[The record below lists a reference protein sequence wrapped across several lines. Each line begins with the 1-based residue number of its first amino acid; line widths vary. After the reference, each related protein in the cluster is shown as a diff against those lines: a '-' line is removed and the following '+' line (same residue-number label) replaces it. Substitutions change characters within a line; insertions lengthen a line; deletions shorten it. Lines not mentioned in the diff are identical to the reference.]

1 MDGVFIAVGRTVI
14 SFLLLV
20 IVTIAIGKHI
30 NSHKNH
36 YSFALA
42 ITIGSCIANMGF
54 NTRLDFPH
62 IFFSFIVLVALF
74 YLLLILSSN
83 NRLFRR
89 WLSGRPTILMK
100 EGKIL
105 DENMKKLKFT
115 MDDFNQHLRELGVFD
130 INEVEYALLEV
141 SGVLSIKKKNRFMP
155 LTKADMKMGPGPSA
169 SIPIELIMEGKSI
182 PKNLIPPYTL
192 QWLESEANK
201 RGITLNDIYYAV
213 INSNGTLFIDL
224 YKDHLPGDSER
235 MDS

>member
-1 MDGVFIAVGRTVI
+1 MDGILIPIGRTII

-42 ITIGSCIANMGF
+42 ITVGSCIANMGF
-54 NTRLDFPH
+54 NTRLDFSH
-62 IFFSFIVLVALF
+62 IFFSFLVLVVLF
-74 YLLLILSSN
+74 YLLLILSSKN
-83 NRLFRR
+83 QTFKRG
-89 WLSGRPTILMK
+89 LSGHPTILME

-115 MDDFNQHLRELGVFD
+115 MDDLNQHLRELGVFD

-141 SGVLSIKKKNRFMP
+141 SGVLSIKKKNRFLP
-155 LTKADMKMGPGPSA
+155 LTKADMNMDPSPSA
-169 SIPIELIMEGKSI
+169 SIPIELMMEGKVIS
-182 PKNLIPPYTL
+182 KNLTPPYTL
-192 QWLESEANK
+192 HWLESEVNR

-224 YKDHLPGDSER
+224 YKDHIHSPVHRE
-235 MDS
+235 